1 MGKKPVGPM
10 TPFDHLVTPPYLHT
24 IKLLLPYIPPSSQ
37 RLLAVY
43 IKFLELRNTMT
54 GFRGFSNSSFS
65 LNMLDELKPYMSSSE
80 IEMAEQMD
88 SMMNMLEMIRGMQS
102 MSETDSAADPMNI
115 LKNIMTP
122 EQQDMFDMYSNMFD
136 QKLNHPSEDNKK
148 GASDN
153 E

>member
-1 MGKKPVGPM
+1 
-10 TPFDHLVTPPYLHT
+10 
-24 IKLLLPYIPPSSQ
+24 
-37 RLLAVY
+37 
-43 IKFLELRNTMT
+43 MT